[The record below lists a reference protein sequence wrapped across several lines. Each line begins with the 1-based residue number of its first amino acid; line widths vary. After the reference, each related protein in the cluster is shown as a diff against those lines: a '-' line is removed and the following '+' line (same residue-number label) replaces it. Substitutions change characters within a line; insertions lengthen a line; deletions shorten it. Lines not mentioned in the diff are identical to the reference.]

1 MSLLRDAPIRRK
13 LTIIMMATVAAALLL
28 SLLLSLLV
36 QIHAARDEA
45 TTRLEAIAAV
55 LAANSYAAI
64 MFRDH
69 RAGTDLL
76 ATLETQ
82 DDVVSATIVLQ
93 DGEEFASYRSCRHPG
108 AGDAAGSSEAAEGF
122 FDWITVEQPIVF
134 DGDTLG
140 RFLIVGDMARLRDP
154 LRWQTL
160 MVLGVFGLSMLLA
173 LLLSSRLQKL
183 ISVPVQRLLNAMAN
197 VSATRDFGSRAERLS
212 NDELGKLTDGFNDML
227 DQIQTYDSAVADY
240 RQNLEQQV
248 VQRTE
253 ELERAKQQ
261 AVAANMAKSD
271 FLATMSHEIRTPMT
285 GVIGFTRLLEKT
297 GLDEQ
302 QRDYT
307 RIIGRSANN
316 LLEIIDEILDFSK
329 MEAGK
334 VALETRDFDV
344 DDLLGTVRAML
355 MPRAMEKGIAFST
368 SSAADVPSVLHGDPV
383 RVRQI
388 LINLAGNAV
397 KFTERGSVS
406 VRLEAAAGE
415 PGRFALRIK
424 VADTGIGI
432 AEEQQATLFQPFQ
445 QGDGSITRRFGGTGL
460 GLVIAKR
467 LVQLMG
473 GEITVSST
481 PGEGSV
487 FSAVV
492 ELQLPRD
499 KGAPA
504 GPAAT
509 HRADRRTAKALVS
522 AEDLAP
528 DFASLSVLV
537 VDDSPINLKLA
548 IALLAHR
555 GVQVVAAVNAF
566 EALEAVGRQSFDLI
580 LMDLEMPQMSG
591 IEAAARIRTLYGQAA
606 DTPIVAVTA
615 HAFPEKRQEVIEA
628 GMNDLLSKPYL
639 PEQLYAMI
647 AKWCPGAGFR
657 SRAHAAH
664 AGFGSDPPVYDREAA
679 LTIVAGHEPSA
690 ESMLEIFLKGL
701 PASETAVRE
710 AHAAAD
716 HQALYQAVHKLAGS
730 APVVGAVALHRT
742 AVHLQNFLR
751 QEPLSLHR
759 VEVAVASL
767 LREAARFRAAFHDS
781 GERLEGK

>member
-1 MSLLRDAPIRRK
+1 MSLLRNAPIRRK
-13 LTIIMMATVAAALLL
+13 LTVIMMTTVAAALLL

-36 QIHAARDEA
+36 QIHAARDDA
-45 TTRLEAIAAV
+45 TARLEAVAAV
-55 LAANSYAAI
+55 LAAHSHAAI
-64 MFRDH
+64 VFHDH
-69 RAGTDLL
+69 RAATDLL

-82 DDVVSATIVLQ
+82 DDVVAAAIVLD
-93 DGEEFASYRSCRHPG
+93 DGEEFAAYRSGRHPG
-108 AGDAAGSSEAAEGF
+108 ADDAVGSTDKAAGF

-140 RFLIVGDMARLRDP
+140 RFLIVGNVARLRDT
-154 LRWQTL
+154 LRWQAL
-160 MVLGVFGLSMLLA
+160 MVLGVFGISMLLA
-173 LLLSSRLQKL
+173 LLLSSRLQKF

-227 DQIQTYDSAVADY
+227 DQIQTYDSAVEDY
-240 RQNLEQQV
+240 RQSLEQQV

-261 AVAANMAKSD
+261 AVAANTAKSE

-297 GLDEQ
+297 GLDRQ

-307 RIIGRSANN
+307 SIIGRSANS

-334 VALETRDFDV
+334 MELEARDFDV
-344 DDLLGTVRAML
+344 DDLLGAVRLTL
-355 MPRAMEKGIAFST
+355 MPRAMEKGISFST
-368 SSAADVPSVLHGDPV
+368 SSAADVPPILHGDPV

-397 KFTERGSVS
+397 KFTDRGSVS
-406 VRLEAAAGE
+406 VHLEAAAQE

-424 VADTGIGI
+424 VVDTGIGI
-432 AEEQQATLFQPFQ
+432 GEEQHATLFKPFQ

-460 GLVIAKR
+460 GLVITKR

-492 ELQLPRD
+492 ELRLPKD
-499 KGAPA
+499 KGESAA
-504 GPAAT
+504 PAAT
-509 HRADRRTAKALVS
+509 HRKTTKALVS
-522 AEDLAP
+522 AEEFAP
-528 DFASLSVLV
+528 DLASLSVLV

-548 IALLAHR
+548 IALLVNR
-555 GVQVVAAVNAF
+555 GVDVIAAENAF
-566 EALEAVGRQSFDLI
+566 EALEAVGRQSFDII

-591 IEAAARIRTLYGQAA
+591 IEAAGRIRTMYGEAA
-606 DTPIVAVTA
+606 DIPIVAVTA

-628 GMNDLLSKPYL
+628 GMNDLLAKPYL

-647 AKWCPGAGFR
+647 AKWCAGVG
-657 SRAHAAH
+657 SHSSTHAGH
-664 AGFGSDPPVYDREAA
+664 AGFGSDLPVYDREAA

-690 ESMLEIFLKGL
+690 QSMLKEFLRGL
-701 PASETAVRE
+701 PASEAAVRE
-710 AHAAAD
+710 AYAEAD
-716 HQALYQAVHKLAGS
+716 YQALYQAVHKLAGA

-751 QEPLSLHR
+751 QEPLPLHR
-759 VEVAVASL
+759 VEVAVGSL
-767 LREAARFRAAFHDS
+767 LREAARFRAAFPDS
-781 GERLEGK
+781 SERSGGK